1 MAGSKPRMS
10 CQKDALS
17 LGKNSDT
24 FFMISICALLTSSL
38 AFFHTWPHQH
48 NKMVSCWFVYS
59 LWFRLVQLMYRQ
71 FAPGV
76 SFLSSLDLVSL
87 FYLSSVFGAYR
98 NHYWL
103 CSVLRCEMTT
113 STQNSRFWS
122 FFFSFIPTLSNRH
135 WVKLQE
141 MKSKKWSPYTLFLS
155 VPNWWCFGFSF
166 FEYVKNRRF
175 AWKKTTHLKLC
186 NNNSNNS
193 SHWATTGPAQSISM
207 ASILFHP
214 ITIFA
219 HYYKHTISIM
229 IFLCV
234 LYIF

>member
-1 MAGSKPRMS
+1 MS
-10 CQKDALS
+10 CQKVETEDALS

-24 FFMISICALLTSSL
+24 FFVISICALLACSL

-122 FFFSFIPTLSNRH
+122 FFFSFIPTLSNRQIDTE
-135 WVKLQE
+135 WNCR
-141 MKSKKWSPYTLFLS
+141 KWRAKNDHRTHFFPQFPIGGALDFL
-155 VPNWWCFGFSF
+155 

-175 AWKKTTHLKLC
+175 AWKKNTHLKLC